1 MSRRHRSRP
10 AVEVQPTIDRAAA
23 AVLLHAAHITDTSDE
38 SIEWAFTAMPD
49 RRAALRLRIGQ
60 LLTHGNYED
69 ADALIGRG
77 LRKRPTDASL
87 SLLRARSLF
96 AQDKLDAASREMR
109 LVLAQRPHHAGA
121 MELAGKVQMKLDRPL
136 RAVRHFQ
143 RAATRRP
150 GDRATALVAH
160 AWLAAGRTRTAREVV
175 EQMDNPPPLLTAQL
189 LAAEGRLLEAT
200 DTLDRARCEAPG
212 SDYELIVCELI
223 TRLEAQGD
231 LSRLRRILVDVSSE
245 HPVVLA
251 RAGEAWLSMGA
262 FHTAAIRMATLA
274 RIRGYRARAT
284 TVLMVAAAMLN
295 RSSLAERALRRLRR
309 LDEPVEQSLVAEA
322 WCRGLFGR
330 LLLDQCSA
338 RRAGADPHT
347 GRLQRLLR
355 DARTIFQD
363 RLADA
368 GHSMPRTEQRDLQQH
383 IEVCDVASAMVTPD
397 QATVPV
403 SLHDVPGLRLV
414 SVEN

>member
-1 MSRRHRSRP
+1 MSRRRRTSRAGP
-10 AVEVQPTIDRAAA
+10 VQPTIDRAAA
-23 AVLLHAAHITDTSDE
+23 AVLLRAAHGTHVGPDSQFMAPSDE
-38 SIEWAFTAMPD
+38 AIEWAFNAMPD
-49 RRAALRLRIGQ
+49 RRAAQRLRIRQ
-60 LLTHGNYED
+60 LLTHGNYEA

-77 LRKRPTDASL
+77 LRRRPTDAAL

-96 AQDKLDAASREMR
+96 AQDKFDAAAREMR
-109 LVLAQRPHHAGA
+109 LVLAQRPYHAAA
-121 MELAGKVQMKLDRPL
+121 MELAGHVQMKLGRPL

-150 GDRATALVAH
+150 GDRAAALVAQG
-160 AWLAAGRTRTAREVV
+160 WLTAGRTRTAREVV
-175 EQMDNPPPLLTAQL
+175 EQMDDPSPLLTARL

-200 DTLDRARCEAPG
+200 DTLDEARGKARGTEYQ
-212 SDYELIVCELI
+212 DIVCELI

-231 LSRLRRILVDVSSE
+231 LSRLRRILVAVPNE

-251 RAGEAWLSMGA
+251 MAGEAWLSMGA
-262 FHTAAIRMATLA
+262 FHTAAVRMATLA

-295 RSSLAERALRRLRR
+295 RPSLAERALCRLRR
-309 LDEPVEQSLVAEA
+309 LDEPVEQSFVAEA

-355 DARTIFQD
+355 GAMTVFQD
-363 RLADA
+363 DLAHA
-368 GHSMPRTEQRDLQQH
+368 GTSMSRIVQRDLQQH
-383 IEVCDVASAMVTPD
+383 IEVCDVASALEARDV
-397 QATVPV
+397 ATAPPL
-403 SLHDVPGLRLV
+403 SLAQG
-414 SVEN
+414 

>member
-1 MSRRHRSRP
+1 
-10 AVEVQPTIDRAAA
+10 VQPTIDRAAA
-23 AVLLHAAHITDTSDE
+23 AVLLHAAHVTNASDE
-38 SIEWAFTAMPD
+38 AIEWAFTVMPD
-49 RRAALRLRIGQ
+49 RRAAQRLRIGQ
-60 LLTHGNYED
+60 LLAHGNYEA

-77 LRKRPTDASL
+77 LRRRPTDASL

-96 AQDKLDAASREMR
+96 AQDKLDAAAREMR
-109 LVLAQRPHHAGA
+109 LVLAQRPHHADA
-121 MELAGKVQMKLDRPL
+121 MELAGQVQMKLGRPL

-150 GDRATALVAH
+150 GDRATAMVAQ
-160 AWLAAGRTRTAREVV
+160 AWLAAGRTRTARDVV
-175 EQMDNPPPLLTAQL
+175 EQMENPPPLLTSRL

-200 DTLDRARCEAPG
+200 DTLDRARCEAHAT
-212 SDYELIVCELI
+212 DYDDILCELI

-231 LSRLRRILVDVSSE
+231 LSRLRRILVAVSTE

-251 RAGEAWLSMGA
+251 KAGEAWLSMGA
-262 FHTAAIRMATLA
+262 FHTAAVRMATLA

-295 RSSLAERALRRLRR
+295 RSSLAERALCRLRR
-309 LDEPVEQSLVAEA
+309 LDDEPVEPADVAEA

-347 GRLQRLLR
+347 GRLQRLLN
-355 DARTIFQD
+355 DAATVFQD
-363 RLADA
+363 DLAHA
-368 GHSMPRTEQRDLQQH
+368 GPSMPRTVRRDLQQH
-383 IEVCDVASAMVTPD
+383 IEVCDVASAIVAQD
-397 QATVPV
+397 VATAPVPL
-403 SLHDVPGLRLV
+403 SLVQG
-414 SVEN
+414 